1 MKNIVIKEEWINE
14 IVKLEEK
21 DSAELFMWLLAF
33 DIDKNFIFIPE
44 NKKIQRLCLRMIIYW
59 ANHTCKDIE
68 V

>member
-1 MKNIVIKEEWINE
+1 MKNIVIKEEWIYE